1 MGMKN
6 VKAPSGSPNRGSE
19 EHTGSYTTAASPLA
33 VERVNGGSPATAEGG
48 AQQASPAEGGRARN
62 QASEGSAETAGAQ
75 STTGAG
81 NGEGLGSMGTIGTR
95 GGAQTAS
102 APTAQNGAQ
111 NAQGEA
117 RTGSMGTRGS
127 IGGGHAGEDT
137 TGGKPEKAASGT
149 KDNTQTASATN
160 GAQDDPKP
168 GNVVRDRSG
177 NVVYDA
183 DGKPVTYGGGGKL
196 TNVQLY
202 ELLNQPQ
209 ELTPEE
215 KKREKRQKLF
225 AAIGDGISALSNLYF
240 TTKGAPNMYSGK
252 NTQSEKETTYWDKLR
267 QDREAKRKRY
277 VDGYLKALQADD
289 LAAIRQQNA
298 DTQKAAKEAE
308 AERKKAEAERKDELA
323 KAQAEVYRAR
333 AAKDD
338 AATEM
343 SEKTLE
349 YMNTYG
355 WPLKRAKAQAD
366 IDLTKARR
374 EKALSGGS
382 GKHTGGASP
391 AGGGRAQNGAGG
403 GSTGGS
409 GKYYG
414 TFNGVAY
421 RTKAD
426 YDKAVVDYA
435 KGNKIPLTYNKES
448 TDKYGR
454 KRTTQTNRTVPGLA
468 AAGEAD
474 YKAKRALSGSP
485 NRGRVEHTGGH
496 ATANRQAASAAGAP
510 AGGGRAQN
518 QAGARA
524 KAAPAARPA
533 YTHTKSL
540 GL

>member
-1 MGMKN
+1 MKN
-6 VKAPSGSPNRGSE
+6 IKAPSGSPNRGSE
-19 EHTGSYTTAASPLA
+19 EHTGSYTTAASPQA
-33 VERVNGGSPATAEGG
+33 GEGVNGGSPTPAGSG

-81 NGEGLGSMGTIGTR
+81 NGESLGSMGTIGTR

-102 APTAQNGAQ
+102 APTVQNGAQ

-117 RTGSMGTRGS
+117 RTGSMGTRGP
-127 IGGGHAGEDT
+127 IGGGHAGGDT

-149 KDNTQTASATN
+149 NADGN
-160 GAQDDPKP
+160 GAQDGPKQ

-252 NTQSEKETTYWDKLR
+252 NTQSEKETTYWDRLR

-496 ATANRQAASAAGAP
+496 ATVAP
-510 AGGGRAQN
+510 GRAQN
-518 QAGARA
+518 TAPAGAKA
-524 KAAPAARPA
+524 KAPAAKPA
-533 YTHTKSL
+533 AKKTYTHTKSL

>member
-1 MGMKN
+1 MEKKTRENG
-6 VKAPSGSPNRGSE
+6 
-19 EHTGSYTTAASPLA
+19 TTTASPQPLSQPG
-33 VERVNGGSPATAEGG
+33 EGVNGGSPTTAGSG
-48 AQQASPAEGGRARN
+48 AQQASPGGGQTASTAGTPAEGGRAQN
-62 QASEGSAETAGAQ
+62 QAGTTTASPQPLSQPGEGVNGGSPTTAGSGKTQ
-75 STTGAG
+75 NGTKDKTQ
-81 NGEGLGSMGTIGTR
+81 NGEKT
-95 GGAQTAS
+95 TA
-102 APTAQNGAQ
+102 G
-111 NAQGEA
+111 
-117 RTGSMGTRGS
+117 
-127 IGGGHAGEDT
+127 T
-137 TGGKPEKAASGT
+137 TGGTQDGEKPE
-149 KDNTQTASATN
+149 
-160 GAQDDPKP
+160 
-168 GNVVRDRSG
+168 NVVRDRSG

-267 QDREAKRKRY
+267 QDRENNRKRY

-298 DTQKAAKEAE
+298 DTQKALREVE
-308 AERKKAEAERKDELA
+308 AERKKAEVIRKDELA
-323 KAQAEVYRAR
+323 EAQAEVYKAR
-333 AAKDD
+333 AAKDV
-338 AATEM
+338 AAVELAG
-343 SEKTLE
+343 KTLE
-349 YMNTYG
+349 YMNMYG
-355 WPLKRAKAQAD
+355 WELKRAKAQAD
-366 IDLTKARR
+366 IDLAKARR
-374 EKALSGGS
+374 EKLMA
-382 GKHTGGASP
+382 P
-391 AGGGRAQNGAGG
+391 AGGGRAQNHAGTAGG
-403 GSTGGS
+403 SGGS
-409 GKYYG
+409 GGSGGKGKYYG

-421 RTKAD
+421 KTKAD

-435 KGNKIPLTYNKES
+435 KGNKIPLTYNKVS

-474 YKAKRALSGSP
+474 YKAK
-485 NRGRVEHTGGH
+485 
-496 ATANRQAASAAGAP
+496 QAAAARAKTP
-510 AGGGRAQN
+510 AEGGRAQN
-518 QAGARA
+518 RTSARSTAGAASARSTAGAHGATGAVGSMGTRGSIGGTAPKGAASGAEA
-524 KAAPAARPA
+524 KAAPAATARPT